1 MEMPILAEVTMSEDV
16 NVLNWL
22 LDPADP
28 GVRYLALRDLVNLPA
43 DDPDLLTARAEAHTR
58 GPIARVLDGM
68 HPEGWWSKPGPGYS
82 PKYRSTVWA
91 LILLGQL
98 GASVAQDE
106 RVAKGCRYLL
116 DASFNPGG
124 QFSSTSTAAPG
135 SAIDCLQGNL
145 LRALLDMGYEDSR
158 IGTAFEWMARSVT
171 GEGMAPKEQKDAPLR
186 YYAYKCGP
194 DFACGANY
202 GYPCAWG
209 GTKVMLAFAALPAH
223 RRTPLIQRAI
233 ERGLDFFFSVELTT
247 AAWPGHRYINPE
259 KTPVKTYGNL
269 VPGDPAYK
277 PSGNWWKFGFPV
289 FYNTDLLQV
298 AEALTGLGC
307 ADDQRVQPLL
317 AYIASKRDGEG
328 RWALEYDYADKTW
341 GRYGEKRQPNKW
353 VTLRA
358 LRVLRAG

>member
-1 MEMPILAEVTMSEDV
+1 MTDDV

-28 GVRYLALRDLVNLPA
+28 GVRYLAMRDLLHLPA
-43 DDPDLLTARAEAHTR
+43 GDPDLAAARAEAHTR
-58 GPIARVLDGM
+58 GPIAHILDHM

-82 PKYRSTVWA
+82 PKYRSTVWT

-98 GASVAQDE
+98 GASAAQDE
-106 RVAKGCRYLL
+106 RVATACRYYL
-116 DASFNPGG
+116 DHAMVAGG
-124 QFSSTSTAAPG
+124 QFSSSTTAAPG

-145 LRALLDMGYEDSR
+145 LRALLDLGCDDPR
-158 IGTAFEWMARSVT
+158 LDLAFEWMARSVT
-171 GEGMAPKEQKDAPLR
+171 GEGMAPKEQKDAMLR
-186 YYAYKCGP
+186 YYAFKCGP

-209 GTKVMLAFAALPAH
+209 GTKVMLAFAGLPAD

-233 ERGLDFFFSVELTT
+233 ERGLDFFFSVELNS

-259 KTPVKTYGNL
+259 KKPVKTYGNL
-269 VPGDPAYK
+269 TPADPGYK

-289 FYNTDLLQV
+289 YYSTDLLQV
-298 AEALTGLGC
+298 AEALVELGC
-307 ADDQRVQPLL
+307 ADDPRLQPLL
-317 AYIASKRDGEG
+317 AYIRSKRDGEG

-341 GRYGEKRQPNKW
+341 GSYGEKRQPNKW

-358 LRVLRAG
+358 LSTINNNTK